1 MITPFLE
8 ALSWLF
14 AAVLWW
20 MFYGP
25 IRKYQCDRARY
36 RLFVIRDNL
45 FEVAARGSDLKF
57 EDRAYGMART
67 TLNGMLHNVEDFTV
81 VRLLLLL
88 WRVSHD
94 VHWRSECAHHSREFK
109 RATDELSPEG
119 RRLIHEAMGA
129 AHRVMLVYLL
139 RRSLT
144 LLMLREAGRLLR
156 PIGGWIGRIRH
167 SRHIK
172 VAMSYDSNIA
182 GYDEIGYRA
191 AT

>member
-8 ALSWLF
+8 ASGWLL

-36 RLFVIRDNL
+36 RLFVIRDEL
-45 FEVAARGSDLKF
+45 FDVAARGSDLGF
-57 EDRAYGMART
+57 EDRAYGMTRT
-67 TLNGMLHNVEDFTV
+67 TLNGMLRTVEDFSV
-81 VRLLLLL
+81 LRLSILL
-88 WRVSHD
+88 WRASHD
-94 VHWRSECAHHSREFK
+94 DHWRSRCDHHAREFK

-119 RRLIHEAMGA
+119 RRLIHEAMDA
-129 AHRVMLVYLL
+129 ALRVMFVCLW

-144 LLMLREAGRLLR
+144 LLVLRGIGRLLR

-167 SRHIK
+167 SERIE
-172 VAMSYDSNIA
+172 VAMSYDSNVA
-182 GYDEIGYRA
+182 GHDELGYGA